1 MKILV
6 DLKHPADVHFFRH
19 VVRRLRQDG
28 HEVTTVCRDTPIV
41 RELLDHEAR
50 RTRRSGCAG
59 AAHWPRVGAV
69 AARLAVWRLAR
80 RIRPDVMVAKNGS
93 PSATSAPCYGFRR

>member
-41 RELLDHEAR
+41 RELLDHERAD
-50 RTRRSGCAG
+50 TRRSGCAG
-59 AAHWPRVGAV
+59 AAHSASGGRQLRRDWRFGA
-69 AARLAVWRLAR
+69 WRGA
-80 RIRPDVMVAKNGS
+80 
-93 PSATSAPCYGFRR
+93 SAPT